1 MKKVTLYSIILSN
14 INLEVIILL
23 NEPQIKKLIGKLEL
37 FATLVEPMIF
47 EKQGEIECSAF
58 LTQDRLHDIPAAD
71 KFSPVEKGY
80 TWFGKDSYCW
90 FKGQYSVPEEL
101 AGKDLFIK
109 PHMQGYEALL
119 FVNGRTMGTFATKI
133 VYTGHGNHYCD
144 MIKKN
149 AVAGENLDI
158 IIEYYGGHD
167 YPGCHPTEDAG
178 IKDYNFSYDG
188 ADICTKNYEI
198 QEFYFDLLTVL
209 QLATAL
215 PDDSFMRGQA
225 INALYEVHKNV
236 YYLLEDTDMDS
247 FIDGIRKSVPALKKV
262 LAMKSE
268 DSAPFVGL
276 IGHSHMDTAWLW
288 HVGET
293 EKKVIRTYANALSLM
308 DQYPEY
314 NFIQSSACHGDM
326 IRKNRPELF
335 ERIAEKVREGRYEPN
350 GGVWVECDCNIT
362 SGESMIRQFLWG
374 QRFTR
379 KYFDYTSDCFWLPD
393 TFGYSAAI
401 PQIMKGCSI
410 DYFLTTKLSW
420 NDTNTFPYD
429 TFNWQGLDGT
439 TVFTHFN
446 RTHMY
451 PDVVAT
457 IRETKGWLK
466 QKSVSNKRLMSY
478 GFGDG
483 GGGPQFEMIEH
494 AKRIADLD
502 GVGKSKHMSVSE
514 FMKDLEATAVNP
526 NTYRGELYLELH
538 RGTLTNQ
545 HTIKRNNR
553 KSEFAL
559 RDLEILTVNEAVKAK
574 KEASGETIAPLYET
588 LLINQFHDIL
598 PGTCLHRAH
607 AESREQTNA
616 LIKNANEQIAAIV
629 NGDNNETVSFINTLS
644 FDRNDA
650 VFMDYN
656 GYIVDADCKQQIYTD
671 LDGNKKLIVCGIT
684 VPAMSSVTLN
694 LKKGEPETVSVFNAD
709 SNILETPF
717 AKVTFA
723 DNGTI
728 SSFIDKNANREILG
742 GEYNF
747 NTFLMAEDV
756 PDQWDNWDI
765 DADIQC
771 KFKDASNL
779 VSREVVSAGAA
790 AYIIRSEYK
799 ISDKSS
805 VTQDMIFFADSA
817 EVRFDT
823 VMNWQDDHRLLKTA
837 FDTNVCDDFARHEI
851 QFGHVKRP
859 TTRNNSIEEAKFEV
873 VNHKYTDLSES
884 RYGVALLNDCKYGIT
899 VEGGNLRLSLHKGGT
914 HPDSKGDHDGLHKCT
929 YSLLPHNSGFTSNEV
944 IRPSYA
950 LNVPVITA
958 NGKYDMSAPV
968 TVDSENIFVE
978 AIKPCEDTQ
987 KAFIVRMYE
996 AEGTRT
1002 NAVLSFPGATK
1013 CEITNMLEETLED
1026 LTDMNVTFRPFEI
1039 KTVKV
1044 YY

>member
-1 MKKVTLYSIILSN
+1 M
-14 INLEVIILL
+14 L